1 MKARLVLGIMLVV
14 SGLVVLSYF
23 SSPIRFLMLAYDPHP
38 VDVNVPIA
46 GLVLLICGMAILFV
60 SRERKS

>member
-1 MKARLVLGIMLVV
+1 MLVV